1 MFLGLSTDKPGLK
14 AVLENKKILKLLH
27 DCRNDWDSLL
37 YQYSIRLF
45 NFIDTQEAYYIYVLF
60 YKQELNLPISLKR
73 FIREFTGKDLMIKS
87 LMKNQMKEDVNF
99 WKKRPL
105 EHNMLVYASEDVMF
119 LIKAWMALEKKL
131 NKESVEIIKVLS
143 IFKVVDKEMFYEFVD
158 YVTRMFFEKYQ
169 RVVKGEKG
177 LDEVIKVDY
186 VKCFFEMKEEDNEG
200 NNEGDSSG
208 KKDSWGYANIV
219 KNVCEYKRKQKDGMW
234 KSKECV
240 KECKGRNKWEYKEN
254 VYGMKDRNYKNN
266 IIHTNTNSNSNNQ
279 YHKW

>member
-73 FIREFTGKDLMIKS
+73 FIREFTGEDLITKS

-99 WKKRPL
+99 WMKRPL
-105 EHNMLVYASEDVMF
+105 EYNMLVYASEDVKF
-119 LIKAWMALEKKL
+119 LIKAWMALERKL
-131 NKESVEIIKVLS
+131 NKESIEIIKVLS

-158 YVTRMFFEKYQ
+158 YVTKMFFEKYQ

-177 LDEVIKVDY
+177 LDEVVKVDY
-186 VKCFFEMKEEDNEG
+186 VKCFFEMKEGDNEG
-200 NNEGDSSG
+200 DNEGDSSG

-234 KSKECV
+234 KSKEYV

-266 IIHTNTNSNSNNQ
+266 IIHTNTNSNDNNKH
-279 YHKW
+279 HKW

>member
-73 FIREFTGKDLMIKS
+73 FIREFTGEDLMTKS

-105 EHNMLVYASEDVMF
+105 ERNMLVYASEDVKF
-119 LIKAWMALEKKL
+119 LIKAWMALERKL
-131 NKESVEIIKVLS
+131 NKESVEIVKVLS
-143 IFKVVDKEMFYEFVD
+143 IFKVVDKEMFMSLWIMLRKCFL
-158 YVTRMFFEKYQ
+158 RSI
-169 RVVKGEKG
+169 KG
-177 LDEVIKVDY
+177 LL
-186 VKCFFEMKEEDNEG
+186 KERRG
-200 NNEGDSSG
+200 
-208 KKDSWGYANIV
+208 
-219 KNVCEYKRKQKDGMW
+219 
-234 KSKECV
+234 
-240 KECKGRNKWEYKEN
+240 
-254 VYGMKDRNYKNN
+254 
-266 IIHTNTNSNSNNQ
+266 
-279 YHKW
+279 

>member
-73 FIREFTGKDLMIKS
+73 FIREFTGEDLMIKS

-105 EHNMLVYASEDVMF
+105 EHNMLVYASEDVKF
-119 LIKAWMALEKKL
+119 LIKAWMALERKL
-131 NKESVEIIKVLS
+131 NKESVEIVKVLS

-158 YVTRMFFEKYQ
+158 YVTKMFFEKYQ

-177 LDEVIKVDY
+177 LDEVVKVDY
-186 VKCFFEMKEEDNEG
+186 VRCFFEMKEGDNEG
-200 NNEGDSSG
+200 DNDNNSG
-208 KKDSWGYANIV
+208 KKDNSWGYANIV
-219 KNVCEYKRKQKDGMW
+219 KNVCEYKRKQKDEMW
-234 KSKECV
+234 KGKECV
-240 KECKGRNKWEYKEN
+240 SECKRRNKYEYKEN

-266 IIHTNTNSNSNNQ
+266 IIHTNSNNKH
-279 YHKW
+279 HKW

>member
-73 FIREFTGKDLMIKS
+73 FIREFTGKDLITKS

-99 WKKRPL
+99 WMKRPL
-105 EHNMLVYASEDVMF
+105 EYNMLVYASEDVKF
-119 LIKAWMALEKKL
+119 LIKAWMELERKL
-131 NKESVEIIKVLS
+131 NKESIEIIKVLS

-158 YVTRMFFEKYQ
+158 YVTKMFFEKYQ

-177 LDEVIKVDY
+177 LDEVVKVDY

-200 NNEGDSSG
+200 DNEGDSSG

-219 KNVCEYKRKQKDGMW
+219 KNVCEYKRKQKDGIW

-240 KECKGRNKWEYKEN
+240 RECKGRNKWEYKEN

-266 IIHTNTNSNSNNQ
+266 IIHTNTNSNNKH
-279 YHKW
+279 YKW